1 MANNAN
7 FSSFD
12 PFLRKIF
19 QRLSVKGG
27 RGWAPVVESMRARE
41 PGLQASSN
49 LAGSK
54 TKNTHIFW
62 LIEYFP
68 RLRL

>member
-12 PFLRKIF
+12 PFLRNNF

-27 RGWAPVVESMRARE
+27 RGWVPVVESMRARE
-41 PGLQASSN
+41 PGLQAPSN
-49 LAGSK
+49 LEGSK
-54 TKNTHIFW
+54 TENAHIFGQ
-62 LIEYFP
+62 LIFS
-68 RLRL
+68 